1 MTKNEQN
8 MSKIV
13 FSDRII
19 LIDVL
24 AILFGI
30 SSWVEINGVWV
41 QTPILVN
48 KLPESW
54 TLASYIGLNLFN
66 LLIIINRLLIN
77 CLLIVY

>member
-1 MTKNEQN
+1 MTKSDKN
-8 MSKIV
+8 MSKLV
-13 FSDRII
+13 FSERII
-19 LIDVL
+19 LVDLL

-54 TLASYIGLNLFN
+54 TLASYIGLNLISIYFIDN
-66 LLIIINRLLIN
+66 
-77 CLLIVY
+77 Y

>member
-1 MTKNEQN
+1 MIKSEKK
-8 MSKIV
+8 MSKIR
-13 FSDRII
+13 FSERII

-54 TLASYIGLNLFN
+54 TLASYIGLNSVSIY
-66 LLIIINRLLIN
+66 LI
-77 CLLIVY
+77 Y